1 MDPQRRSQILLQY
14 TNYTYEG
21 DGSREV
27 NSVDSVIYIGRISVC
42 MERKYVG
49 EFLAYIKKEF
59 GGGDKET
66 IKVAEL
72 KRLEQR
78 GKMMEEFIQEFR
90 RVARAADTKR
100 GH

>member
-1 MDPQRRSQILLQY
+1 
-14 TNYTYEG
+14 
-21 DGSREV
+21 
-27 NSVDSVIYIGRISVC
+27 

-49 EFLAYIKKEF
+49 EFLAYIEKEF
-59 GGGDKET
+59 GGEDKET

-78 GKMMEEFIQEFR
+78 GKMMEKFIQEFR
-90 RVARAADTKR
+90 RVARAADMKR